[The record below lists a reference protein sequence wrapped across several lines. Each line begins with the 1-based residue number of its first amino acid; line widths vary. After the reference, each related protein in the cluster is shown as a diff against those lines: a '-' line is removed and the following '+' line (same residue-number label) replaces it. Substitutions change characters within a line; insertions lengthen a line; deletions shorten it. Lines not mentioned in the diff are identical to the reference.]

1 MNPIDDIKDILRG
14 ALASLGGFGGR
25 MLARLILMIVAG
37 QLYGAA
43 ALGVLGQ
50 VAAITEILAAIAV
63 IGLKR
68 KLLDFLS
75 EPSNRA
81 THLTSTVKE
90 AIITTFIVACVMSLL
105 FAAAWPFLFPDIT
118 MPFALYFAVP
128 AIAFAEIG
136 GTAIRFKRI
145 IRWEVIAR
153 CVMEPWA
160 FLTVSLLY
168 YYGINAT
175 GTGLVAAYGFSC
187 IAAAIGISFGL
198 HHAYDLPTLMRAPV
212 NRKNLYLIIKR
223 SWQAGVTDIGVIMF
237 RRLDILILSLLAGH
251 QITGAY
257 YMAQQIVTVPHKIHK
272 LFEPM
277 MAPVI
282 AKLHHAKKPDRIGAK
297 LAGICRWVFMLQL
310 ALTVPFA
317 MFAGHILGLFNDV
330 FFTSALVLVI
340 LLFAELIDGSFALT
354 ETPLI
359 YAKPSVPPRLVA
371 MTLLIE
377 AIAVAGL
384 AVWWGA
390 PGAAAGFF
398 VAMLC
403 LNTMR
408 LFSLKKHMNIRV
420 ITVHYLRPIT
430 FALII
435 TALLFTAQN
444 LVPVANGYI
453 VGGTVISAIGLF
465 CVMIKFWALS
475 PLDKQVL
482 SELKAH
488 KAVSKQAKLS

>member
-25 MLARLILMIVAG
+25 MAARLILMIVAG

-50 VAAITEILAAIAV
+50 VAAITEILAAVAV

-75 EPSNRA
+75 EPSDRE
-81 THLTSTVKE
+81 THLISTVKE
-90 AIITTFIVACVMSLL
+90 ALITTFIVACTMSLL
-105 FAAAWPFLFPDIT
+105 FATAWPFLFPDID
-118 MPFALYFAVP
+118 MPIALYIAVP
-128 AIAFAEIG
+128 AIVFAEIG

-145 IRWEVIAR
+145 IRWEVVAR
-153 CVMEPWA
+153 CVMEPWV
-160 FLTVSLLY
+160 FLAVSLIY
-168 YYGINAT
+168 FYGVNTT

-198 HHAYDLPTLMRAPV
+198 HHAYDLGLLFSAP
-212 NRKNLYLIIKR
+212 IKR
-223 SWQAGVTDIGVIMF
+223 QNLHRIIRKSWQAGVTDIGIMMF

-251 QITGAY
+251 QVTGTY

-282 AKLHHAKKPDRIGAK
+282 AKLHHAKKPDRISAK

-317 MFAGHILGLFNDV
+317 MFAGHILGLFNEV
-330 FFTSALVLVI
+330 FFASAVVLVI

-359 YAKPSVPPRLVA
+359 YARPGTPPRLVA
-371 MTLLIE
+371 TTLAVE
-377 AIAVAGL
+377 AIAVAGFAAL
-384 AVWWGA
+384 WGA
-390 PGAAAGFF
+390 PGAAVGFF
-398 VAMLC
+398 GAMLC

-408 LFSLKKHMNIRV
+408 LLSLKKHMNIGV

-435 TALLFTAQN
+435 TGLLFASQNVWQTAS
-444 LVPVANGYI
+444 GYV
-453 VGGTVISAIGLF
+453 VGGIILSAVGLF
-465 CVMIKFWALS
+465 CIMIKFWALS
-475 PLDKQVL
+475 PQDKQVL
-482 SELKAH
+482 SELKAQ
-488 KAVSKQAKLS
+488 KTVSKQAKLS